1 VPLNRHH
8 RAREHVHTATR
19 ATLLADHLHRT
30 DIRLLLFFAKIPP
43 MLDTCAAKT
52 DRLTKGGKRCS
63 LVLCNDRQV
72 GNTSAIG
79 HLLRLA

>member
-19 ATLLADHLHRT
+19 ATLLAVHLHRT
-30 DIRLLLFFAKIPP
+30 DIRLLIFFAKIPP
-43 MLDTCAAKT
+43 MLNTCAAKT

-63 LVLCNDRQV
+63 LVLFNDRQV
-72 GNTSAIG
+72 GNTTVFDD
-79 HLLRLA
+79 LLKPT